1 MPSNT
6 LHHGGQGGS
15 PRRSAESRLARSPIT
30 RSAIVYLI
38 FLCVLGVLRGG
49 ELRLTAQTP
58 KRAGRVDKLP
68 TVGHAQTARAATEN
82 TAGKDVDVEA
92 ALDRS
97 AIWVADRVTYTVSL
111 TCRRGFDILTDD
123 LTRDKLRLDG
133 LELVGIDSA
142 REDRGGGVTAYRFS
156 YHLTSYKVDQPT
168 QKVGELN
175 VRYYVRRPGQRIED
189 VAPAGEVQVPG
200 ALVAVRSTLPDEAQ
214 TAIFRDARP
223 ARPRA
228 PMFAAL
234 QPVGIGLVIVSIV
247 PAALWTAVLVG
258 RARRRAVRRSAR
270 QVRHEEQATLET
282 LQTIDLAS
290 EAGRREAYDRVN
302 TLVRAHLRDACGVPV
317 DGLTSAEVG
326 PALSARGGRAPVETV
341 TSVLA
346 ACEQARY
353 GGNGLGS
360 PQACRDTIEQAQQVL
375 AVR

>member
-1 MPSNT
+1 M
-6 LHHGGQGGS
+6 
-15 PRRSAESRLARSPIT
+15 
-30 RSAIVYLI
+30 
-38 FLCVLGVLRGG
+38 
-49 ELRLTAQTP
+49 
-58 KRAGRVDKLP
+58 
-68 TVGHAQTARAATEN
+68 
-82 TAGKDVDVEA
+82 
-92 ALDRS
+92 
-97 AIWVADRVTYTVSL
+97 
-111 TCRRGFDILTDD
+111 
-123 LTRDKLRLDG
+123 
-133 LELVGIDSA
+133 
-142 REDRGGGVTAYRFS
+142 
-156 YHLTSYKVDQPT
+156 
-168 QKVGELN
+168 
-175 VRYYVRRPGQRIED
+175 
-189 VAPAGEVQVPG
+189 
-200 ALVAVRSTLPDEAQ
+200 
-214 TAIFRDARP
+214 
-223 ARPRA
+223 
-228 PMFAAL
+228 
-234 QPVGIGLVIVSIV
+234 